1 MFKQKAFTLIELLI
15 VVAIIGI
22 LAAIAVPNFLNAQMR
37 AKIARVQS
45 DHKSLSTALGAYQI
59 DYNSFPGDHDLDQYM
74 GPGAQNGLFRLT
86 TPVSYMTSLPADPFV
101 EKKLQG
107 TLGLGNSNAY
117 AANGRPDYEMGS
129 GADNAPGYRKQ
140 CYSLMSYGPDY
151 DDDNSSHDSFPY
163 NTDHDRYAPTNGI
176 RSDGN
181 IFRFGGDYQSGCLI
195 MDWGTSRIG
204 GGCGN

>member
-1 MFKQKAFTLIELLI
+1 MSRQKSFTLIELLI

-22 LAAIAVPNFLNAQMR
+22 LAAIAVPNFLNAQIR

-45 DHKSLSTALGAYQI
+45 DHKSLATALGSYQI
-59 DYNSFPGDHDLDQYM
+59 DNNSYPGDHDLDNYM
-74 GPGAQNGLFRLT
+74 GGENGLFRLT
-86 TPVSYMTSLPADPFV
+86 TPVSYMSSLPADPFV

-107 TLGLGNSNAY
+107 TLHLGSSNAY

-129 GADNAPGYRKQ
+129 GADNGGQYKKQ

-151 DDDNSSHDSFPY
+151 DDDNSSHDAFPFG
-163 NTDHDRYAPTNGI
+163 TDHDRYAPTNGI

-181 IFRFGGDYQSGCLI
+181 IFRFGGDYSSGCLI
-195 MDWGTSRIG
+195 MDWGKSRIG
-204 GGCGN
+204 SACP